1 MPSTDPRV
9 DAYIEKSQDF
19 AKPILNHIRA
29 LVHAACPEATETMKW
44 SFPHFDYKG
53 EMMCS
58 MAAFKAHCAFGFW
71 KQSLLENDAFPAE
84 KTAMGSFGRLTSV
97 KDLPSDKVMKKLIKD
112 AMKLNDAGIKVQRA
126 PVSKDKKELVVPD
139 ILLESLAKN
148 DAAAETFSSFPYS
161 KKKDYVVWITEAK
174 SDATRDKRLAT
185 TIEWLAEGKSRMWKY
200 EKC

>member
-1 MPSTDPRV
+1 MPATDPRV
-9 DAYIEKSQDF
+9 DAYIDKSKDF
-19 AKPILNHIRA
+19 AKPILDHIRE
-29 LVHAACPEATETMKW
+29 LVHDACPEATETIKW
-44 SFPHFDYKG
+44 NFPHFDYKG

-58 MAAFKAHCAFGFW
+58 MASFKEHCAFGFW
-71 KQSLLENDAFPAE
+71 KQALIENDAFPAE
-84 KTAMGSFGRLTSV
+84 KTAMGSFGRITSI
-97 KDLPSDKVMKKLIKD
+97 KNLPSDKVMKKLIKD

-126 PVSKDKKELVVPD
+126 PVSKEKKELVVPD

-148 DAAAETFSSFPYS
+148 DAAAETFNNFPYS